1 MGTDWVRSRWQTTRA
16 AAKQSRLSGSLRLSI
31 ITKMNDPKQ
40 KWFRCK
46 QFVLSSPCNRIFEN
60 VTNAL
65 YKKTFEVEKHFQMT
79 YQSVKSPFWKVTCWL
94 WHFFICQ
101 LFTIFDEKPVEAWKI
116 IDMNFDSKINFDDM
130 ESSNDQDQVFYPY
143 VSTLGKDC
151 GKF

>member
-1 MGTDWVRSRWQTTRA
+1 
-16 AAKQSRLSGSLRLSI
+16 
-31 ITKMNDPKQ
+31 
-40 KWFRCK
+40 
-46 QFVLSSPCNRIFEN
+46 
-60 VTNAL
+60 
-65 YKKTFEVEKHFQMT
+65 MT
-79 YQSVKSPFWKVTCWL
+79 YQSVKSHFCKVTCWL